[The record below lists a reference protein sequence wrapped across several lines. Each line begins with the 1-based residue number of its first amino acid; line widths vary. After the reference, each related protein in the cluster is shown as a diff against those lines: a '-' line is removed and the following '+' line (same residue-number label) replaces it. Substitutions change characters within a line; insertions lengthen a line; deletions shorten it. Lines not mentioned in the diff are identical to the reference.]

1 MNEDQLDFLDIITIL
16 SFILQIH
23 NNEELHRQTSND
35 EILKQLHN
43 DVMQSIEENRALC
56 QKIMEQN
63 EEIIR
68 LLKGGKA

>member
-1 MNEDQLDFLDIITIL
+1 MNERPDLLDIITVL
-16 SFILQIH
+16 SFILQLE
-23 NNEELHRQTSND
+23 NNDELQKQTSND

>member
-16 SFILQIH
+16 SFILQIQ

-43 DVMQSIEENRALC
+43 DVMQAIEDNRSLC